1 LPLDLALRIA
11 LPDPARDVELH
22 LSRDRRVRLVERRVT
37 SRADHLALELAE
49 RRAPPACRGRRHE
62 REREHEDGERPHASA
77 LRIPAASV
85 CRSTAPGS
93 CATTLPA
100 ALTKNV
106 SGAPVT
112 PYRSSHLPLPSRT
125 TG

>member
-1 LPLDLALRIA
+1 
-11 LPDPARDVELH
+11 
-22 LSRDRRVRLVERRVT
+22 VERRVT

-49 RRAPPACRGRRHE
+49 RRVPLTRRRCGHE
-62 REREHEDGERPHASA
+62 RKCEDEDGEPPHASA
-77 LRIPAASV
+77 LRIPSASV

-112 PYRSSHLPLPSRT
+112 PYTSDHLPLPSRT
-125 TG
+125 TGYVMWYVRTNFRASPEKSW